1 MPYTRTLFTLVRRGN
16 CQCGVAAWA
25 YGAGRGRQLPGVRAL
40 PGRHSEA
47 PRGTPEPTPGRT
59 SELPGHAWAVSSSPL
74 LRGHAGRF
82 GKSVIFPPI
91 RGAEL
96 RSGAGCREQPWWQA
110 ERGNGLLR
118 AEFLLARTAH
128 I

>member
-1 MPYTRTLFTLVRRGN
+1 MPYTRTLFTLVRRELPVR
-16 CQCGVAAWA
+16 CRRVGVWRPARASV
-25 YGAGRGRQLPGVRAL
+25 AGRARAL